1 LLLENTAT
9 MQSKR
14 TRLDRFLSDH
24 LSINRRDV
32 RLLIAQ
38 KRIKIDHNYADNIQQ
53 LVDQYT
59 RVQFDDKLLQANVPS
74 YIMLHK
80 PAGVVSATRDARH
93 TTVIDLLGGSHP
105 NNLHLAGRLDF
116 NSTGLVL
123 LTNDGRWSRKLSSP
137 ESNIDKHYAVTLDKP
152 VTQDIV
158 TAFSE
163 GLYFSFEKL
172 TTRPA
177 LLTIIDSH
185 HVEVTLNEGRYH
197 QIKRMFGQ
205 FQLKVLRLHRLSVG
219 GLLLDDTLLERQSRA
234 LTGEEVTGI
243 FSTVKRATINTVG
256 GE

>member
-1 LLLENTAT
+1 

-14 TRLDRFLSDH
+14 SRLDRFISDRLSV
-24 LSINRRDV
+24 NRRDV

-38 KRIKIDHNYADNIQQ
+38 KRIKIDHHYADNIQQ

-59 RVQFDDKLLQANVPS
+59 HVQFDDKLLQANVPS

-80 PAGVVSATRDARH
+80 PAGVVSATRDATH
-93 TTVIDLLGGSHP
+93 TTVIDLLPGSP
-105 NNLHLAGRLDF
+105 PEYLHLAGRLDF

-123 LTNDGRWSRKLSSP
+123 LTNDGRWSRKISSP

-152 VTQDIV
+152 VTEDIV
-158 TAFSE
+158 TAFAE
-163 GLYFSFEKL
+163 GLYFSFENI

-177 LLTIIDSH
+177 VLSIIDSY

-205 FQLKVLRLHRLSVG
+205 FQLKVLSLHRMSVG
-219 GLLLDDTLLERQSRA
+219 GLILDDTLLERQSRA
-234 LTGEEVTGI
+234 LAEEEVTGI
-243 FSTVKRATINTVG
+243 FTAVKRATLNRVG
-256 GE
+256 SQ